1 MEPTDATG
9 LAPDTTPGPP
19 PPCPPGARL
28 DVPVSDKDH
37 RRGPASAAVVL
48 VEYGDYECPDCI
60 NAEPVVTDVRRRMG
74 DRLAVVFRHFPRN
87 SIHPH
92 ASAAAA
98 AAEAAG
104 AQGRYWD
111 MHALLLSRRQDL
123 ADADLTSLALRLGL
137 EVYKFEADMEDA
149 RLRNRVR
156 EDAVG
161 GERSG
166 VRGTPTF
173 FINGCRYDGPP
184 EVGPLLAALE
194 AAAAGA

>member
-1 MEPTDATG
+1 MNPT
-9 LAPDTTPGPP
+9 APANDPSPP
-19 PPCPPGARL
+19 PPCPPEARL
-28 DVPVSDKDH
+28 AVPLTDKDH
-37 RRGPASAAVVL
+37 WLGVPSAPVVL

-60 NAEPVVTDVRRRMG
+60 NAEPVVSAIRRRLG
-74 DRLAVVFRHFPRN
+74 DRLAFVFRHFPRN

-137 EVYKFEADMEDA
+137 EVYQFQADIESP
-149 RLRNRVR
+149 RLNRRVR
-156 EDAVG
+156 EDAAG
-161 GERSG
+161 GEQSG

-184 EVGPLLAALE
+184 EVEPLLAALE
-194 AAAAGA
+194 AAGTDGVSN

>member
-1 MEPTDATG
+1 MEQTDPAS
-9 LAPDTTPGPP
+9 DVTPPA
-19 PPCPPGARL
+19 PPCPPEARL
-28 DVPVSDKDH
+28 AVPLNDQDH
-37 RRGPASAAVVL
+37 RRGPASAPVVL

-60 NAEPVVTDVRRRMG
+60 NAEPVVTEVRRRLG

-87 SIHPH
+87 SIHRH

-123 ADADLTSLALRLGL
+123 ADADLTSLALSLGL
-137 EVYKFEADMEDA
+137 EVYQFQADMESPRLNRRIRDDA
-149 RLRNRVR
+149 
-156 EDAVG
+156 AG

-173 FINGCRYDGPP
+173 FINGCRYEGPP
-184 EVGPLLAALE
+184 EVEPLLAALE
-194 AAAAGA
+194 AAGGAGPD